1 MQNTILR
8 MTETQIIP
16 DASVVQVAE
25 KVRQIADEIETVI
38 VGKRSV
44 VEMALTS
51 FLCGGHVLLEDVPGT
66 GKTMLAKS
74 LARALGC
81 VFKRVQFT
89 PDLLPA
95 DITGTAIFNQRLQ
108 EFEFREGPV
117 FANIV
122 LADEINRAT
131 PKTQSS
137 LLECMEE
144 RQVTSDGITYELP
157 LPFFVIATENNIDA
171 QGTHPLPEAQ
181 LDRFLMR
188 LSMGYPKRDEE
199 ALILE
204 RQTRASPLQALHP
217 VVSRDEL
224 LDLQAAVRDIYID
237 RSLREYIVDI
247 VGATR
252 THPQV
257 LLGASPRG
265 SLFLLHAS
273 QAHAALHSR
282 AFVLP
287 DDIKRLAPAILSHR
301 IILRPEARLKSATTM
316 GVIDEILNQVAVPVV

>member
-1 MQNTILR
+1 M
-8 MTETQIIP
+8 
-16 DASVVQVAE
+16 SVLQVAE
-25 KVRQIADEIETVI
+25 KARHIADQIETVI
-38 VGKRSV
+38 VGKRNI

-51 FLCGGHVLLEDVPGT
+51 FLCNGHVLLEDVPGT
-66 GKTMLAKS
+66 GKTTLAKS

-95 DITGTAIFNQRLQ
+95 DITGTAIFNQRTQ
-108 EFEFREGPV
+108 EFVFREGPV

-144 RQVTSDGITYELP
+144 RQVTNDGVTYALP
-157 LPFFVIATENNIDA
+157 NPFFVIATQNNIEA
-171 QGTHPLPEAQ
+171 RGTHPLPEAQ

-188 LSMGYPKRDEE
+188 LSMGYPVRAEE
-199 ALILE
+199 TLILE
-204 RQTRASPLQALHP
+204 QHTRASPLEALVP
-217 VVSRDEL
+217 VVTQAEL
-224 LDLQAAVRDIYID
+224 LALQAEVREVYVDP
-237 RSLREYIVDI
+237 SLREYIVDV

-252 THPQV
+252 SHPHV

-273 QAHAALHSR
+273 QAWAALHGR
-282 AFVLP
+282 AFIMP
-287 DDIKRLAPAILSHR
+287 DDVKKLAPAILSHR
-301 IILRPEARLKSATTM
+301 IILRPEARLKSATQEV
-316 GVIDEILNQVAVPVV
+316 VIDEVLRQVAVPV

>member
-1 MQNTILR
+1 
-8 MTETQIIP
+8 MTLIHAKPESSIT
-16 DASVVQVAE
+16 QVAE
-25 KVRQIADEIETVI
+25 KVRQIADGIETVI
-38 VGKRSV
+38 VGKRTV
-44 VEMALTS
+44 VEMALTA

-66 GKTMLAKS
+66 GKTTLAKS

-89 PDLLPA
+89 PDLLPT
-95 DITGTAIFNQRLQ
+95 DITGTAIFNQRTQ

-157 LPFFVIATENNIDA
+157 LPFFVIATENNIEA

-188 LSMGYPKRDEE
+188 LSMGYPSRAEE
-199 ALILE
+199 SLILE
-204 RQTRASPLQALHP
+204 RQTRDSPLQTLHS
-217 VVSRDEL
+217 VVTKDEL
-224 LDLQAAVRDIYID
+224 LALQAEVRTVYID
-237 RSLREYIVDI
+237 RSLREYIVDL
-247 VGATR
+247 VTATR
-252 THPQV
+252 DHPQV

-273 QAHAALHSR
+273 QAYAALQGR

-287 DDIKRLAPAILSHR
+287 DDIKRLAPAILAHR
-301 IILRPEARLKSATTM
+301 VILRPEARLKRTTAVA
-316 GVIDEILNQVAVPVV
+316 VIDQVLTQIPVPISA